1 MAQTQPTFAGDASA
15 PPAVS
20 KTNGKI
26 ELLGGSL
33 DNDSAAA
40 LAGSLTAPLGHAFGV
55 QVDGLAG
62 NLDGNGTWGLGTYL
76 FWRNP
81 ERGLLGLTASRNRL
95 NDRDAD
101 RVGLEAEGYFDRFTL
116 GAVVGRQS
124 GDVKDGAYLG
134 LSGSY
139 YLNDNLMI
147 QGAGQAIDG
156 DHLYALGAEWQ
167 PASVHEGLAFFA
179 NATSGD
185 GDAVDSALLG
195 VRLYF
200 GGSKS
205 LKQRHR
211 EDDPVNPLFNSLMGT
226 ANGLKGCSG
235 GNTTRINGG
244 YIEVVDCNGNVI
256 SRTPNEV

>member
-1 MAQTQPTFAGDASA
+1 
-15 PPAVS
+15 
-20 KTNGKI
+20 
-26 ELLGGSL
+26 
-33 DNDSAAA
+33 
-40 LAGSLTAPLGHAFGV
+40 
-55 QVDGLAG
+55 
-62 NLDGNGTWGLGTYL
+62 
-76 FWRNP
+76 
-81 ERGLLGLTASRNRL
+81 LGLTGSRNRL

-116 GAVVGRQS
+116 GAVAGRQS

-147 QGAGQAIDG
+147 QGAGQVIDG

-167 PASVHEGLAFFA
+167 PASAPEGLAFFA

-205 LKQRHR
+205 LKRRHR
-211 EDDPVNPLFNSLMGT
+211 EDDPVNPLINSLMGT
-226 ANGLKGCSG
+226 ASGLKGCSG
-235 GNTTRINGG
+235 GNTTRVTEDDQGHIFD
-244 YIEVVDCNGNVI
+244 EVVDCNGNVI
-256 SRTPNEV
+256 SRTDRGG